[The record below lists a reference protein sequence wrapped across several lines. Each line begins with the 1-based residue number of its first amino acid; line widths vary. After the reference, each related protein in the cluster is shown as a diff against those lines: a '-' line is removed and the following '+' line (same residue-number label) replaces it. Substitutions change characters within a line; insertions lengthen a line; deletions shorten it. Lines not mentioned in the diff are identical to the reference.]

1 MLTMLYLDDQIAVC
15 VKPPRVL
22 STDEPGGMPDLVR
35 QTLGNPWADVRT
47 VHRLDRVVGGVM
59 VLARNAAAASELLPT
74 VRSRCVAW
82 KMNEAEELAE
92 DPQAMELCRRLADGD
107 LTELTAF
114 TVSLENRR
122 MKRERLQEM
131 FRCAWR
137 MAAEALLLQCGK
149 TGTEAPG
156 AECAALLSRHLPRRA
171 LQKLTELLKYY
182 AGECDY
188 NVGAGHVLGAFTAEC
203 EGLLR
208 KK

>member
-1 MLTMLYLDDQIAVC
+1 
-15 VKPPRVL
+15 
-22 STDEPGGMPDLVR
+22 
-35 QTLGNPWADVRT
+35 
-47 VHRLDRVVGGVM
+47 
-59 VLARNAAAASELLPT
+59 
-74 VRSRCVAW
+74 
-82 KMNEAEELAE
+82 
-92 DPQAMELCRRLADGD
+92 MELCRRLADGD